1 MIAIYAVTGVTMRNT
16 IASIL
21 FAALLAASMQ
31 AAGHDRN
38 GHTHSRVGVG
48 FYFGAPLYWDS
59 WWGGYNY
66 YYPPPVVIRPPLVF
80 YDQHGNPVPNDVLAP
95 GDTLIYYDR
104 YGNPVPLVQPQAQSR
119 PQPET
124 PAPAWFFCAD
134 SNSYYPYVRTCP
146 SAWQRVAPFPPPP
159 PQ

>member
-1 MIAIYAVTGVTMRNT
+1 MRKAVV
-16 IASIL
+16 SIL
-21 FAALLAASMQ
+21 LAISMTASMQ

-38 GHTHSRVGVG
+38 GHTNSRVGVG

-80 YDQHGNPVPNDVLAP
+80 YDRHGNPVPNLVLAP
-95 GDTLIYYDR
+95 GEPLVYYDR
-104 YGNPVPLVQPQAQSR
+104 YGNPVPPVQAQMQQAQPQ
-119 PQPET
+119 PQPEG
-124 PAPAWFFCAD
+124 PAPVWFFCTD